1 MKNEVREFR
10 LDEISILCI
19 IRDLLKNIWVILL
32 AAAAGWFAV
41 TGVMSFLYVPEFT
54 AQATMAVSARGDS
67 NAYSSLSLTNQM
79 AGVFSEVFDSNV
91 LKEKIAEELGEDSIN
106 ETIQA
111 TVIEETNLITL
122 QVTSENPRRAYQVIQ
137 SAIRNYDEVSDYL
150 FSNAMLRIV
159 QEPSVPYAPS
169 NAMNSSRYQKLAI
182 LAGAVGSGGLIVL
195 LSILRFTVKTREGAK
210 RNLDGRILELIPYE
224 RKNKTVRGALRKL
237 NKSIL
242 ISSKLVSM
250 PFGEAVRKTATRID
264 HHMRRRD
271 QKVLMVTSVAENE
284 GKSSVAANLALA
296 LAEKGRRVMLI
307 DVDLK
312 KPALYKVFEKKEEN
326 RKYLSDYLDKKAE
339 IKDVL
344 IYEKKEKIYT
354 VFQEKSIHNA
364 ARYLDSM
371 EMKALIDAGRKKMDY
386 IILDTPPM
394 SVSSDAELMLK
405 MADNAVLIVRQ
416 DWTDVRAANDASD
429 TIRQAGVDF
438 TGFILNAF
446 LKEQLWSSLREHSYY
461 GYGRTDGS
469 EEV

>member
-1 MKNEVREFR
+1 MKNEVKEFR